1 MKINTPRPPSLNRNS
16 GGRRAASRRRYRR
29 ARKAA
34 MLGGRMT
41 LGVAKLGAWA
51 GARRAQLGRKRAAAR
66 PLPAQATGMIR
77 KAAMRGRLTW
87 RAAKLGVRAGESRA
101 QLGQK
106 RAELGL
112 KRAQVGQ
119 KRAQL
124 GQKRAEFGL
133 KRAQLGLKRA
143 QAGQKRARAWPLS
156 VQATGMVTG
165 ATLMYFLDPHNGR
178 RRRHVARD
186 RMLKQLRRS
195 GREASRKARYAGG
208 VAEGKAHEA
217 ASAGQPAPQPDD
229 TTLAHKVESEIF
241 RSPEAPKGT
250 VNLNAENGVVYLR
263 GHVDNQEWID
273 RLIADTRAVEG
284 VREVRSLLRV
294 AQTS

>member
-1 MKINTPRPPSLNRNS
+1 MKIDTPRPPSFNRAS
-16 GGRRAASRRRYRR
+16 GGRRGASRRGYRR
-29 ARKAA
+29 TRKAA
-34 MLGGRMT
+34 TLGRRMT
-41 LGVAKLGAWA
+41 WGVAKVGARA
-51 GARRAQLGRKRAAAR
+51 GATRAQLGRKGAAAR
-66 PLPAQATGMIR
+66 SLPTQATGMIR
-77 KAAMRGRLTW
+77 KAAMRGGITW
-87 RAAKLGVRAGESRA
+87 RAAKLGVRVGESHA
-101 QLGQK
+101 QL
-106 RAELGL
+106 
-112 KRAQVGQ
+112 GQ

-124 GQKRAEFGL
+124 GQKRAQLGQ

-143 QAGQKRARAWPLS
+143 QLGQKRAQFGLKRAQRGQKPAAWPLS

-165 ATLMYFLDPHNGR
+165 ATLMYFLDPHSGR

-186 RMLKQLRRS
+186 RLLKQVRRS

-208 VAEGKAHEA
+208 VAEGRVHEA
-217 ASAGQPAPQPDD
+217 ASAGEPKPQPDD

-241 RSPEAPKGT
+241 RSRDAPKGT

-273 RLIADTRAVEG
+273 RLIADARAVEG
-284 VREVRSLLRV
+284 VHEVRSLLRV

>member
-1 MKINTPRPPSLNRNS
+1 MKINTPRPPSFNRMS
-16 GGRRAASRRRYRR
+16 GERRGASRSGYRR
-29 ARKAA
+29 TRKAA
-34 MLGGRMT
+34 MLGRRMT
-41 LGVAKLGAWA
+41 WGVAKLGARA
-51 GARRAQLGRKRAAAR
+51 GATRAQLGRKRAAAR
-66 PLPAQATGMIR
+66 SLPTQATGMIR
-77 KAAMRGRLTW
+77 KAAMRGGITW
-87 RAAKLGVRAGESRA
+87 RAAKLGVRGGESRA

-106 RAELGL
+106 RAQLGL
-112 KRAQVGQ
+112 

-124 GQKRAEFGL
+124 GQKRAQLGL

-143 QAGQKRARAWPLS
+143 QRGQKPAAWPLS
-156 VQATGMVTG
+156 VQATGTITG

-186 RMLKQLRRS
+186 RMLKQVRRS

-208 VAEGKAHEA
+208 VAEGKVHEA
-217 ASAGQPAPQPDD
+217 ASAGQPKPQLDD

-241 RSPEAPKGT
+241 RSRDAPKGT

-273 RLIADTRAVEG
+273 RLIADARAVEG
-284 VREVRSLLRV
+284 VHEVRSLLRV

>member
-1 MKINTPRPPSLNRNS
+1 MKIDTPRPPSLNRIS
-16 GGRRAASRRRYRR
+16 GGRRGASRRRYRR

-51 GARRAQLGRKRAAAR
+51 GARRAQLGRRRAAAR

-77 KAAMRGRLTW
+77 KTAMRGRLTW
-87 RAAKLGVRAGESRA
+87 RAAKLGFRAGESRA

-106 RAELGL
+106 RAQL
-112 KRAQVGQ
+112 GQ

-124 GQKRAEFGL
+124 GQKRA
-133 KRAQLGLKRA
+133 QL
-143 QAGQKRARAWPLS
+143 GQKRAPAWSLS

-165 ATLMYFLDPHNGR
+165 ATLMYFLDPHSGR

-186 RMLKQLRRS
+186 RMLKQVRRS
-195 GREASRKARYAGG
+195 CREASRKARYAGG

-217 ASAGQPAPQPDD
+217 ASAGQPTPQPDD
-229 TTLAHKVESEIF
+229 ATLADKVQSEIF
-241 RSPEAPKGT
+241 RSREAPKGT

-273 RLIADTRAVEG
+273 RLIADARAVEG

>member
-1 MKINTPRPPSLNRNS
+1 MKINTPRPPSLNRIS
-16 GGRRAASRRRYRR
+16 GGRRGASRRRYRR

-77 KAAMRGRLTW
+77 KTAMRGRLTW

-101 QLGQK
+101 QLS
-106 RAELGL
+106 
-112 KRAQVGQ
+112 Q

-124 GQKRAEFGL
+124 GQKRA
-133 KRAQLGLKRA
+133 
-143 QAGQKRARAWPLS
+143 QAGQKRAPAWPLS

-208 VAEGKAHEA
+208 VAAGKAHEA
-217 ASAGQPAPQPDD
+217 ASAGQPTPQPDD

-273 RLIADTRAVEG
+273 RLIADARAVEG

>member
-1 MKINTPRPPSLNRNS
+1 MKIDTPRPPSFNRAS
-16 GGRRAASRRRYRR
+16 GGRRGASRRGYRR
-29 ARKAA
+29 TRKAA
-34 MLGGRMT
+34 TLGRRMT
-41 LGVAKLGAWA
+41 WGVAKLGARA
-51 GARRAQLGRKRAAAR
+51 GATRAQLGRKRAAAR
-66 PLPAQATGMIR
+66 SLPTQATGMIR
-77 KAAMRGRLTW
+77 KAVMRGGMTW
-87 RAAKLGVRAGESRA
+87 RAAKLGVRVGERRA

-106 RAELGL
+106 RPQL
-112 KRAQVGQ
+112 GQ

-124 GQKRAEFGL
+124 GQKRAQLGQ
-133 KRAQLGLKRA
+133 KRAQLGQKRA
-143 QAGQKRARAWPLS
+143 QRGQKPAGWPLS
-156 VQATGMVTG
+156 VQVTGMITG

-186 RMLKQLRRS
+186 RMLKQVRRS

-208 VAEGKAHEA
+208 VAEGKVHEA
-217 ASAGQPAPQPDD
+217 ASAGQPKPQLDD

-241 RSPEAPKGT
+241 RSRDAPKGT

-273 RLIADTRAVEG
+273 RLIADARAVEG
-284 VREVRSLLRV
+284 VHEVRSLLRV

>member
-1 MKINTPRPPSLNRNS
+1 MKIDTPRPPSFNRAS
-16 GGRRAASRRRYRR
+16 GGRRGASRRGYRR
-29 ARKAA
+29 TRKAA
-34 MLGGRMT
+34 TLGRRMT
-41 LGVAKLGAWA
+41 WGVAKLGARA
-51 GARRAQLGRKRAAAR
+51 GATRAQLGRKRAAAR
-66 PLPAQATGMIR
+66 SLPTQATGMIR
-77 KAAMRGRLTW
+77 KAAMRGGMTW
-87 RAAKLGVRAGESRA
+87 RAAKLGVRVGESRA
-101 QLGQK
+101 QLG
-106 RAELGL
+106 L
-112 KRAQVGQ
+112 

-124 GQKRAEFGL
+124 GE

-143 QAGQKRARAWPLS
+143 QLGQKRAQLGLKRAQRGLKRAQRGQKPAAWPLS
-156 VQATGMVTG
+156 VQATGTITG

-186 RMLKQLRRS
+186 RMLKQVRRS

-208 VAEGKAHEA
+208 VAEGKVHEA
-217 ASAGQPAPQPDD
+217 ASAGQPKPQLDD

-241 RSPEAPKGT
+241 RSRDAPKGT

-273 RLIADTRAVEG
+273 RLIADARAVEG
-284 VREVRSLLRV
+284 VHEVRSLLRV